1 MHDQL
6 SLVETPERL
15 QTKRTKRNHEF
26 PIFYISYYYIHFL
39 PNSWFKTSI
48 TIQQV
53 QAQQR
58 AGLVEGE
65 VPRVQHEAVEGAEH
79 HPEEAAR

>member
-6 SLVETPERL
+6 SLVKTPKRL
-15 QTKRTKRNHEF
+15 QTKRTNRNPEF
-26 PIFYISYYYIHFL
+26 PIFYISYYHIHFL

-53 QAQQR
+53 QAQ
-58 AGLVEGE
+58 
-65 VPRVQHEAVEGAEH
+65 
-79 HPEEAAR
+79 